1 MNLLFN
7 YAFIWTEKVAQHLMW
22 MPPIIAR
29 LAIGY
34 VFMMAGW
41 GKLQN
46 LPQVQENFVEWGFP
60 IANFFAPLTAGWEF
74 VGGILLMLGLLTR
87 ISAGGLGVVMLVAIA
102 MVQAPEAEGFLEL
115 IALEEVTLLVVF
127 LWLAVY
133 GAGKASIDYW
143 LISKYTSIQKV

>member
-1 MNLLFN
+1 MNLLLN
-7 YAFIWTEKVAQHLMW
+7 CGLLWTEKVAQHLMW

-60 IANFFAPLTAGWEF
+60 MASFLAPLTSGWEF
-74 VGGILLMLGLLTR
+74 VGGILLMLGLFTR

-115 IALEEVTLLVVF
+115 IALEEVTLFVVF

-143 LISKYTSIQKV
+143 LISKYTLMPKM